1 MSLGSV
7 SSLSL
12 VVRGSNGLCLQAPP
26 DFTVH
31 QGFVPDPSKSV
42 KVMQWSND
50 GKGLAWSN
58 MGMVQI
64 AREKGGKLMVD
75 QTIPQTKVCDVV
87 KVRRLMLMML
97 VL

>member
-12 VVRGSNGLCLQAPP
+12 VVRGSNGLCMQAPP

-31 QGFVPDPSKSV
+31 QGFVPDPSKSI

-58 MGMVQI
+58 FGMVQI
-64 AREKGGKLMVD
+64 AREKGGKYVVD
-75 QTIPQTKVCDVV
+75 QTIPQTKVCGEGKRVC
-87 KVRRLMLMML
+87 
-97 VL
+97 